1 MQVQELTQEF
11 YILSLGSKLA
21 LSPTVTLAAAGVG
34 AERVFIIFGSIYFK
48 I

>member
-21 LSPTVTLAAAGVG
+21 LSPTVTPAAAAGVG
-34 AERVFIIFGSIYFK
+34 VGVYL
-48 I
+48 